1 LRFQAARVYADA
13 FGLFFGIEIKHA
25 HLLFPGAF
33 IQVVPAMHDP
43 LQEYPES
50 VCLKNDLLRSNKQI
64 LLTMNFPD
72 IRRCKLG
79 PVVSPGS
86 FEFQDI
92 VFKAADV
99 KLPGQGISLV

>member
-1 LRFQAARVYADA
+1 
-13 FGLFFGIEIKHA
+13 
-25 HLLFPGAF
+25 
-33 IQVVPAMHDP
+33 MHDP

-79 PVVSPGS
+79 PVVNPVS

-99 KLPGQGISLV
+99 KLSGQENLPCLKGSSPWGGLGRQPWRRCRR

>member
-1 LRFQAARVYADA
+1 
-13 FGLFFGIEIKHA
+13 
-25 HLLFPGAF
+25 
-33 IQVVPAMHDP
+33 MH
-43 LQEYPES
+43 
-50 VCLKNDLLRSNKQI
+50 
-64 LLTMNFPD
+64 FPD

-92 VFKAADV
+92 IFKAADV